1 MAILPALLW
10 SIAMHPNAQL
20 IESFYRAFQKCDAE
34 AMAACY
40 ADDIVFSDPAFPDLR
55 GKDAGD
61 MWRMLTSRA
70 VNFSL
75 VFDGV
80 EADERSGRAHWVATY
95 TFSQTGNTVIND
107 IAAQFEFRNGKI
119 VKHTDTFD
127 LWKWAGQA
135 LGTKGTLLGW
145 TPMVKNAIRQQAAKG
160 LAIYQSKAAG

>member
-1 MAILPALLW
+1 
-10 SIAMHPNAQL
+10 
-20 IESFYRAFQKCDAE
+20 
-34 AMAACY
+34 
-40 ADDIVFSDPAFPDLR
+40 
-55 GKDAGD
+55 

>member
-1 MAILPALLW
+1 
-10 SIAMHPNAQL
+10 MHPNAQL
-20 IESFYRAFQKCDAE
+20 IETFYRAFQQCDAE

-55 GKDAGD
+55 GRDAGD

-80 EADERSGRAHWVATY
+80 EADDARGRAHWVATY
-95 TFSQTGNTVIND
+95 TFSQTGNTVVND
-107 IAAQFEFRNGKI
+107 INAQFEFRNGKI
-119 VKHTDTFD
+119 VKHTDDFD
-127 LWKWAGQA
+127 LWKWARQA

-160 LAIYQSKAAG
+160 LALFQSKASR